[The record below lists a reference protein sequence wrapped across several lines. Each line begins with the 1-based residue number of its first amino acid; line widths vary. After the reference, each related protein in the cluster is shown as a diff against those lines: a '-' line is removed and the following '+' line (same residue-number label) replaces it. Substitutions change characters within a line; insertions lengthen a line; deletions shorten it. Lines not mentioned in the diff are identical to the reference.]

1 MQPGYTIC
9 AETVDLEKGMFKKV
23 IREPCSKRRKLNP
36 TSMSNKRSVTYRIK
50 SDSLVDGLHMCQC
63 KKLEDM
69 KKFADSF
76 QKERQSLKVSLCS
89 TAIPSSTCT
98 SYGET
103 SYGGT

>member
-1 MQPGYTIC
+1 
-9 AETVDLEKGMFKKV
+9 MFKKV

-98 SYGET
+98 SYEDT
-103 SYGGT
+103 SYKGT